1 MLHLESGW
9 TGLRNIRWPV
19 QTEGYDGVFHREF
32 VVRKGHASDFS
43 ELLAVHC
50 LGFLSDLL
58 RRYWR
63 QNAVP

>member
-32 VVRKGHASDFS
+32 VVRKGHATGFS
-43 ELLAVHC
+43 EHLAVHC
-50 LGFLSDLL
+50 LGFLG
-58 RRYWR
+58 
-63 QNAVP
+63 